1 MPDTEADK
9 QNLRKQGQVELAM
22 TLLKEGAW
30 TEELFDEAVVL
41 IAEGED
47 MMEEL
52 LSLLKQHAEDSAT
65 WLWVS
70 EVKGGH
76 SIKTRP
82 DLAEDKRKLISRYR
96 DLGEYLLQCAGDM
109 EAKLSGNSPRGH

>member
-1 MPDTEADK
+1 MADK
-9 QNLRKQGQVELAM
+9 QAQVELAM

-47 MMEEL
+47 LMIDIV
-52 LSLLKQHAEDSAT
+52 SIRKQHAEDSAI

-70 EVKGGH
+70 EAKGGH

-82 DLAEDKRKLISRYR
+82 DLAEDERKLILRYR
-96 DLGEYLLQCAGDM
+96 DLGKYLLHCADAM